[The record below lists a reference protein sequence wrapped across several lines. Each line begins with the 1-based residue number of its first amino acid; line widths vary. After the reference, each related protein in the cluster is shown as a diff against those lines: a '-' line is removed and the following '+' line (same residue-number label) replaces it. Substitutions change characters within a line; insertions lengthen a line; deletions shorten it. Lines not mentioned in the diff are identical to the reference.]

1 MSDNDI
7 AECQWGALI
16 YVYKMIIY
24 CCDGRIALLLCVV
37 FSIFDGTR
45 KL

>member
-7 AECQWGALI
+7 AACQEGALI
-16 YVYKMIIY
+16 YVYKMIVYHYDTI
-24 CCDGRIALLLCVV
+24 IALLLCVV